1 MCGRVLAAWEG
12 AREGARERAW
22 EKAGEGRG
30 VGGGAR
36 RGRQEGAPGGGANL
50 FVISLIIVF
59 GIAGL
64 AICRTR
70 ARTRTQNAA
79 DAE

>member
-1 MCGRVLAAWEG
+1 MWEG
-12 AREGARERAW
+12 AG
-22 EKAGEGRG
+22 G
-30 VGGGAR
+30 VGGSEGGGEGEGVGEGGGGTWR
-36 RGRQEGAPGGGANL
+36 GRGRQEGAPGGGANL